1 MNLADLKARVARLG
15 ALAKGLA
22 KESGLWRHEEA
33 LLLFAE
39 RKLYLNAVMDA
50 LAGIE
55 QAQTVLVQVIQRM
68 EAKRRA

>member
-22 KESGLWRHEEA
+22 KESALWQHEEA
-33 LLLFAE
+33 LLRFAE

-50 LAGIE
+50 LAGVE
-55 QAQTVLVQVIQRM
+55 QARVVLLQVIQRA
-68 EAKRRA
+68 EARRPA

>member
-1 MNLADLKARVARLG
+1 MNLVDLKARVARFG

-22 KESGLWRHEEA
+22 KESGLWQHEEA

-50 LAGIE
+50 LAGVE
-55 QAQTVLVQVIQRM
+55 QARVVLIQVIQRT
-68 EAKRRA
+68 EARRPA